1 MVVYLN
7 MVGFFF
13 HDFLYLL
20 DKSVLRLVLTFEEV
34 MSVKQN
40 NRSFN
45 NTTSSRHMYAVIE
58 LHSSIPSCFLP
69 SLCSRVFYTFELAIF
84 IVKLCRGIGNKL
96 FMFGKMPFAPTLFLY
111 FLLWSG
117 I

>member
-34 MSVKQN
+34 MSVKQS

-45 NTTSSRHMYAVIE
+45 NTTTVVVGTCMPYAVIE
-58 LHSSIPSCFLP
+58 LRSSIPTSSCFLP
-69 SLCSRVFYTFELAIF
+69 SLCSRVFYTFE
-84 IVKLCRGIGNKL
+84 
-96 FMFGKMPFAPTLFLY
+96 
-111 FLLWSG
+111 
-117 I
+117 